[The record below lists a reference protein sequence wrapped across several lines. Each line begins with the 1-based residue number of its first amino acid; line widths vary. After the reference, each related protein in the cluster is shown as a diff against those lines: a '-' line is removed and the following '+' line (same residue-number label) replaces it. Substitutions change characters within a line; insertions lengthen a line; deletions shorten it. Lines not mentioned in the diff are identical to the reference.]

1 MQENEWE
8 LDMEVEM
15 RANAKINL
23 ALDVLGEREDG
34 FHEVDMILQ
43 EIDLA
48 DTLSIEEGRGG
59 FALTCD
65 DPSLA
70 LDRNNLI
77 FKAWEAMKDRVED
90 NAVVI
95 ELEKRI
101 PIQAGLG
108 GGSSDAAATLKGLNK
123 LWDLDL
129 SDDELE
135 EIGAGLGSDVP
146 FFIRGGTQRGR
157 GRGEILTPLRNWY
170 GHHVLLVNPGE
181 GLSTAYVYGQVENYG
196 KIPLEE
202 LAHAI
207 DSNAGHV
214 SDLMQNQLETV
225 TLTLQ
230 PKLRQIKKELK
241 DLGADMAMVSG
252 SGPTVFGLFEDEGM
266 LKKARRMMESAYPF
280 VYLASTL

>member
-1 MQENEWE
+1 
-8 LDMEVEM
+8 MEVEM

-23 ALDVLGEREDG
+23 ALDVLDDREDG

-43 EIDLA
+43 EIDLG
-48 DTLSIEEGRGG
+48 DNLTIEEGRGG
-59 FALTCD
+59 FVLTCD
-65 DPSLA
+65 NPDLA

-129 SDDELE
+129 SDEELE

-146 FFIRGGTQRGR
+146 FFIRGGTQRGQ

-170 GHHVLLVNPGE
+170 GHQVLLVNPGE
-181 GLSTAYVYGQVENYG
+181 GLSTAFVYGQVENYG
-196 KIPLEE
+196 KIRVAE

-207 DSNAGHV
+207 DSNTAQLT
-214 SDLMQNQLETV
+214 DLMQNQLETV
-225 TLTLQ
+225 TLSLQ

-241 DLGADMAMVSG
+241 DLGAQAAMVSG
-252 SGPTVFGLFEDEGM
+252 SGPTVFGIFEDPGSLE
-266 LKKARRMMESAYPF
+266 KARRIMESAYPF
-280 VYLASTL
+280 VFSATTL

>member
-1 MQENEWE
+1 
-8 LDMEVEM
+8 MEVEM

-23 ALDVLGEREDG
+23 ALDVLDDREDG

-43 EIDLA
+43 EIDLG
-48 DTLSIEEGRGG
+48 DNLTIEEGRGG
-59 FALTCD
+59 FVLTCD
-65 DPSLA
+65 DPDLA

-77 FKAWEAMKDRVED
+77 FKAWEAMKDRVEE

-129 SDDELE
+129 SDEELE

-146 FFIRGGTQRGR
+146 FFIRGGTQRGQ

-170 GHHVLLVNPGE
+170 GHRILLVNPGE
-181 GLSTAYVYGQVENYG
+181 GLSTAFVYGQVGNYG
-196 KIPLEE
+196 KIRVTE

-207 DSNAGHV
+207 DSNTAQLT
-214 SDLMQNQLETV
+214 DLMQNQLETV
-225 TLTLQ
+225 TLSLQ

-241 DLGADMAMVSG
+241 DLGAQAAMVSG
-252 SGPTVFGLFEDEGM
+252 SGPTVFGIFDDPGSLE
-266 LKKARRMMESAYPF
+266 KARRIMESAYPF
-280 VYLASTL
+280 VFSATTL

>member
-1 MQENEWE
+1 
-8 LDMEVEM
+8 MEVEM

-23 ALDVLGEREDG
+23 ALDVLDDREDG

-43 EIDLA
+43 EIDLG
-48 DTLSIEEGRGG
+48 DNLTIEEGRGG
-59 FALTCD
+59 FVLTCD
-65 DPSLA
+65 NPDLA

-129 SDDELE
+129 SDEELE

-146 FFIRGGTQRGR
+146 FFIRGGTQRGQ

-170 GHHVLLVNPGE
+170 GHRVLLVNPGE
-181 GLSTAYVYGQVENYG
+181 GLSTAFVYGQVENYG
-196 KIPLEE
+196 KIRVAE

-207 DSNAGHV
+207 DSNTAQLT
-214 SDLMQNQLETV
+214 DLMQNQLETV
-225 TLTLQ
+225 TLSLQ

-241 DLGADMAMVSG
+241 DLGAQAAMVSG
-252 SGPTVFGLFEDEGM
+252 SGPTVFGIFEDPGSLE
-266 LKKARRMMESAYPF
+266 KARRIMESAYPF
-280 VYLASTL
+280 VFSATTL